1 MEVPDYGR
9 YEHMDWPDAEKGMAA
24 MVTRM
29 DADIGRLLDRLEE
42 HGIAENT
49 FVFFTSDNGPHREG
63 GHDPEYFD
71 SNGPLRGFKRDL
83 YEGGIRVPTI
93 AWWPGSVEAATVTDH
108 VGYFADMLPTFTGL
122 VGVTPPEGIDGI
134 DMTPTLLGR
143 PDDQLEHE
151 YLYWE
156 FHEDG
161 MAQAVRTGSW
171 KGVRTPVRDAIEV
184 YDLDVDV
191 SETTDLAVQHPD
203 VAARLD
209 SIKQAAHRPS
219 SIQWTR
225 R

>member
-42 HGIAENT
+42 YGIAENT
-49 FVFFTSDNGPHREG
+49 FVFFTSDNGPHRAEG
-63 GHDPEYFD
+63 AIRSIFD

-108 VGYFADMLPTFTGL
+108 VGYFADMLPTFAGL
-122 VGVTPPEGIDGI
+122 AGGCSPGRYRRDRHDADAAGPSGRSARTRISVLGV
-134 DMTPTLLGR
+134 LRGR
-143 PDDQLEHE
+143 H
-151 YLYWE
+151 
-156 FHEDG
+156 G
-161 MAQAVRTGSW
+161 AGRTDRFV
-171 KGVRTPVRDAIEV
+171 KGVRMPVRDAIEV
-184 YDLDVDV
+184 YDLDADV
-191 SETTDLAVQHPD
+191 SETTDLAAQHPD
-203 VAARLD
+203 VVARLD
-209 SIKQAAHRPS
+209 SIMQAAHRPS